1 MLVPKCAQLEII
13 AHVAK
18 EDLIVPFANH
28 SGERVTNRFLVDVI
42 AFEFAVDREETEDCF
57 GTDVGF
63 DEPEAFPFGTET
75 DGHFEDG
82 IILAAV
88 DESGTD
94 IMIG

>member
-1 MLVPKCAQLEII
+1 MLVLKCAQLEII
-13 AHVAK
+13 AHIAK
-18 EDLIVPFANH
+18 EGFVVAFANH

-57 GTDVGF
+57 GTDIGF

-75 DGHFEDG
+75 DGRFEDG

-88 DESGTD
+88 DES
-94 IMIG
+94 